1 MSCNKNISRGCC
13 FTHTADSAPTVES
26 CSGCQK
32 MEVYDWM
39 ADTPNP
45 LEKND
50 IYEIQFKN
58 TRKGFYIN
66 SGDMPL
72 KKGDVVVVE
81 SSPGTDI
88 GVITMS
94 SDLVAR
100 QMRRT
105 GFSPDG
111 CEFKKILRTPTVID
125 IERWQEAIAMEH
137 TTMIRTRQISSSMGL
152 DMKIGDV
159 EYQADKM
166 KAIFYYIADGR
177 VDFRELIKVLAEQ
190 FRIRVEMKQIGA
202 RQEAGRIGGIAAC
215 GRELCCATWQNNFS
229 SVSINAAR
237 VQDITPNPQKLAGQ
251 CGKLKCCLNYEMDV
265 YLDARQSMPRV
276 NAPLETLEANYF
288 LVKTDVLRGL
298 MYFSSDPK
306 NPSIQIP
313 LTTDRVRQI
322 MSANRKG
329 QKIENISQYVVAQP
343 IVEEPAF
350 ENVVGQD
357 SLTRFD
363 KSKREG
369 QQQQQRRPNNNQ
381 RTGNNNRQNRPP
393 RSENNAAPQSEN
405 TPRENNNREGNR
417 ENNRE
422 NRPPRQPG
430 QQNGERRQNNQQ
442 GQRNGGNRRNPDAQ
456 RNNARQQETPATNQK
471 PTKE

>member
-1 MSCNKNISRGCC
+1 
-13 FTHTADSAPTVES
+13 
-26 CSGCQK
+26 

-39 ADTPNP
+39 SDTPNP
-45 LEKND
+45 LERND

-66 SGDMPL
+66 SGDMSL
-72 KKGDVVVVE
+72 KKGDVVVVD

-456 RNNARQQETPATNQK
+456 RNNARPQETPATNQK